1 MLSGDI
7 PIPHFRRGRMES
19 ERKYVQRMTE
29 ESEHV
34 LFLTNNQVE
43 RHPEVKLKK
52 EEETEE
58 KKSKKKNRL
67 VQHMVIII
75 IHTKSLT
82 TFLE

>member
-7 PIPHFRRGRMES
+7 PIPQFRRGRMES

-67 VQHMVIII
+67 VQHMVIINN
-75 IHTKSLT
+75 SY
-82 TFLE
+82 